1 MTTYTVTMPGVFDS
15 WFSGS
20 SVAQG
25 QTGGDAGMESL
36 YSAYRYAPRRRFGRR
51 GYTLTMRLDTEA
63 LDCLQEYAETAAE
76 IHGGDF
82 GKSCPDYRAAVDML
96 ERINNARA
104 AEEAA

>member
-1 MTTYTVTMPGVFDS
+1 MTTYTVTMPGAFDS

-25 QTGGDAGMESL
+25 QTGDDAGMESL
-36 YSAYRYAPRRRFGRR
+36 YAAYRYAERRRVGRR
-51 GYTLTMRLDTEA
+51 GYTLTMRMDTEA

-96 ERINNARA
+96 TRIAAAR
-104 AEEAA
+104 EAVTA